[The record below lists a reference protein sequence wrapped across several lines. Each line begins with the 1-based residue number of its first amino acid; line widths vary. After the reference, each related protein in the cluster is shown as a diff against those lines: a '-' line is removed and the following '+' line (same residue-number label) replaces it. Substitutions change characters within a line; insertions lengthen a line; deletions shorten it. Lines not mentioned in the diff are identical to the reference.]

1 MLWYSPFGPCSLCK
15 ELELNMPD
23 DPNRKIELPK
33 NPGMVTELVNRVKLI
48 VRLLGDKR
56 VSPMVKLIP
65 FASALYF
72 IVPDL
77 VIGPLDDAA
86 IIWLATY
93 LFVELCPPEVVDEH
107 TRALQGLPPTGA
119 AAAGQTTEEES
130 GER

>member
-1 MLWYSPFGPCSLCK
+1 
-15 ELELNMPD
+15 MPD
-23 DPNRKIELPK
+23 EPNRKIELPK
-33 NPGMVTELVNRVKLI
+33 NPGLVTDLVNRVKLI

-56 VSPMVKLIP
+56 VSPMIKLIP
-65 FASALYF
+65 IASALYF
-72 IVPDL
+72 IIPDL

-119 AAAGQTTEEES
+119 AATEQTTEDEIVE
-130 GER
+130 GEVIEGEFQDN